1 MRKENREVIGI
12 DKIKSPN
19 TKKIQL
25 EVYATVAVNIIVEDP
40 EDDLGAD
47 EESLDKSEDQLWEE
61 RFGWAVSK
69 KLESST
75 SREDFSD
82 SEEWEELWE
91 GR

>member
-12 DKIKSPN
+12 DKIKSPK

-25 EVYATVAVNIIVEDP
+25 EVYATVAINIIVEDP
-40 EDDLGAD
+40 EDDQGAD
-47 EESLDKSEDQLWEE
+47 EESLDKPEDQLWEE
-61 RFGWAVSK
+61 RFGWAVSRQ
-69 KLESST
+69 LESST